1 MNRYRP
7 LSNRFIPPPCLNYHE
22 QKMAKVIRKGD
33 TFFAEKGAY
42 FDGNV
47 KVDGNFIV
55 PAHTHFWGRLN
66 VGGRLEL
73 GPRSSVALGINCA
86 SAIIGSSARIKG
98 PIVAT
103 GDVTILDNAVVHSVL
118 AEGKVILRQGVRV
131 GDVTAKDA
139 LVIHGRIRSG
149 RLIGKSV
156 KVLGD

>member
-1 MNRYRP
+1 MV
-7 LSNRFIPPPCLNYHE
+7 
-22 QKMAKVIRKGD
+22 KVIQRGD

-47 KVDGNFIV
+47 KIDGNFIV

-66 VGGRLEL
+66 VSGRLEL
-73 GPRSSVALGINCA
+73 GPRSSVVLGIKCG
-86 SAIIGSSARIKG
+86 SAIIGSSVRVKG

-103 GDVTILDNAVVHSVL
+103 GDVTILDNAIIHSVQ
-118 AEGKVILRQGVRV
+118 ADGKVILRQGVRV

-139 LVIHGRIRSG
+139 LIIHGRIKSG

>member
-1 MNRYRP
+1 MV
-7 LSNRFIPPPCLNYHE
+7 
-22 QKMAKVIRKGD
+22 KVIQRGD

-47 KVDGNFIV
+47 KIDGNFIV
-55 PAHTHFWGRLN
+55 PAHTHFWGRLY
-66 VGGRLEL
+66 VTGRLEL
-73 GPRSSVALGINCA
+73 GPRSSVVLGINCG
-86 SAIIGSSARIKG
+86 SAIIGSNGRVKG

-103 GDVTILDNAVVHSVL
+103 GDVTILDNAIIHSVQ
-118 AEGKVILRQGVRV
+118 ADGKVILRQGVRV

-139 LVIHGRIRSG
+139 LIIHGRIKSG